1 VFDRVLVCS
10 KFNSHYREASC
21 EFVTR
26 VGSDH
31 NPMIVNI
38 VDNRFRQQYNFRFEL
53 HWLDQQGFK
62 EYVKSK
68 WLERGG
74 DNTRFLEKES
84 KLQLV
89 NFVEGGV
96 QITKAN

>member
-1 VFDRVLVCS
+1 LTIDSGSNIISGLNFIGWISRDSRNMLRVNGL
-10 KFNSHYREASC
+10 R
-21 EFVTR
+21 
-26 VGSDH
+26 G
-31 NPMIVNI
+31 
-38 VDNRFRQQYNFRFEL
+38 
-53 HWLDQQGFK
+53 
-62 EYVKSK
+62 
-68 WLERGG
+68 GG

>member
-1 VFDRVLVCS
+1 MLRVNGL
-10 KFNSHYREASC
+10 R
-21 EFVTR
+21 
-26 VGSDH
+26 G
-31 NPMIVNI
+31 
-38 VDNRFRQQYNFRFEL
+38 
-53 HWLDQQGFK
+53 
-62 EYVKSK
+62 
-68 WLERGG
+68 GG